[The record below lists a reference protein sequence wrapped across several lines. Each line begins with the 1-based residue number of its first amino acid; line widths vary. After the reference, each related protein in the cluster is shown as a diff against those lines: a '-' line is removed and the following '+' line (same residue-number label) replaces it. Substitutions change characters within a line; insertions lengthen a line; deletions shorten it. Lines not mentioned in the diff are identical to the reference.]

1 MSKRLV
7 YLFLVLRPRDQE
19 TLEQVLEELKRLE
32 RQSTGGCD
40 EQAEPSCN

>member
-19 TLEQVLEELKRLE
+19 TLERVLEDLRRLE
-32 RQSTGGCD
+32 EQSRGGCD